1 MSKKYERIKKELNDK
16 KEKLFMSNDTSLWKL
31 APDTPK
37 TVTELKTKKI
47 EAFYYMLPNETKE
60 LNDLKDNFAFM
71 NR

>member
-16 KEKLFMSNDTSLWKL
+16 KEKFIFIFFIIIILPRLFMSNDTSLWKL

-47 EAFYYMLPNETKE
+47 EAFYYMLPNETK
-60 LNDLKDNFAFM
+60 
-71 NR
+71 

>member
-16 KEKLFMSNDTSLWKL
+16 KEKFIFVFFIIIILHRLFMSNDTSLWKL

-47 EAFYYMLPNETKE
+47 EAFYYMLPNETK
-60 LNDLKDNFAFM
+60 
-71 NR
+71 